1 MLPRIKNVA
10 RRSRRGVVALAIPVT
25 LAFPVAAS
33 ASVWGPVYGN
43 QAEAAASF
51 NGQTS
56 TDVKFQL
63 DLPSISTVNVLN
75 EALAS
80 TSRCD
85 NCSAVAIGF
94 QVLFAAGVDSAN
106 INAQNTADAVS
117 NSCTRCS
124 VLAAAYQ
131 IVYVGGAPERLSSQQ
146 QQSLAQIKAGVLRL
160 QHSNLTADQIQGQA
174 AGLAS
179 QAVAVLQATPN
190 NVPAVTPAPASFAG
204 PGQLTQNSNPV
215 VDLFIKLQHPTH

>member
-1 MLPRIKNVA
+1 MLPRITNLA

-33 ASVWGPVYGN
+33 AGVWGPVYGN
-43 QAEAAASF
+43 QAEAVASF

-75 EALAS
+75 EAHAS

-85 NCSAVAIGF
+85 RCSAVAIGF
-94 QVLFAAGVDSAN
+94 QVLFAAGVGSADV
-106 INAQNTADAVS
+106 NAQNTADALS
-117 NSCTRCS
+117 SSCTRCS

-146 QQSLAQIKAGVLRL
+146 QQQLAQIKAGVMSLE
-160 QHSNLTADQIQGQA
+160 HSNLAADQIQQQA

-190 NVPAVTPAPASFAG
+190 TASAVTPAPSAFAS
-204 PGQLTQNSNPV
+204 PSLLIQKSNPV
-215 VDLFIKLQHPTH
+215 VQLFIKLQHH